1 MVNRALYGNNSDHFQ
16 FHSCSGA
23 VLKEIIDDQIPRL
36 TNDQDAILISGGG
49 NDAEL
54 VDILNH
60 CVFQWLA
67 PTQLTHNAITSAA
80 ADIPVLSPLGVA
92 VKGAFLIW
100 WELNKDKM
108 TRSCDKQLEVSE
120 GILKGG
126 EFYDR
131 IGTMIDKAKEKLKK
145 DSGAIY
151 YTGYIKRCSANSNF
165 ANELQLFQILG
176 PGYV

>member
-1 MVNRALYGNNSDHFQ
+1 M
-16 FHSCSGA
+16 
-23 VLKEIIDDQIPRL
+23 
-36 TNDQDAILISGGG
+36 SGGG

-67 PTQLTHNAITSAA
+67 PTQSTHDAITEAA
-80 ADIPVLSPLGVA
+80 ASIQVKNRYGQVI
-92 VKGAFLIW
+92 KGAFLAW
-100 WELNKDKM
+100 WMAKKEEM
-108 TRSCDKQLEVSE
+108 TRSCDKQLEISE

-131 IGTMIDKAKEKLKK
+131 IGTVIDKAREKLKK

-151 YTGYIKRCSANSNF
+151 YTGYT
-165 ANELQLFQILG
+165 E
-176 PGYV
+176 